1 VEYNL
6 YLLMPFMP
14 TPKISL
20 FRDSIRSNTN
30 CTCTCTFILGVGSK
44 VKTLQG
50 EIPTFLLTLRKE
62 GCWNVFVCK
71 GRITVALL
79 LSEMNS

>member
-1 VEYNL
+1 
-6 YLLMPFMP
+6 MT

-20 FRDSIRSNTN
+20 FRDNIRSI
-30 CTCTCTFILGVGSK
+30 CTFILGAGSK

-71 GRITVALL
+71 GRVTMAVL